1 MSVMARTNTNEGS
14 DVRQF
19 DYPCGKCGQGIPKTT
34 VEKRVSR
41 GMEKWDLCEDCLR
54 LPARAIVYKHPQL
67 GQITCY
73 PYAGDLD
80 ELWRPIDEF
89 GVLYRPGERLCGHKD
104 CINLNHIVGRQVHRK
119 YANNLESLLALIEV
133 QDYNTRARTS

>member
-1 MSVMARTNTNEGS
+1 MARTNTNEDS

-34 VEKRVSR
+34 VEKRISR
-41 GMEKWDLCEDCLR
+41 GVVEWDLCEDCLR
-54 LPARAIVYKHPQL
+54 EPTRAIIYKHPQL

-73 PYAGDLD
+73 PHSGEVDA
-80 ELWRPIDEF
+80 LWRPVDALGELF
-89 GVLYRPGERLCGHKD
+89 RPGERLCGHKD
-104 CINLNHIVGRQVHRK
+104 CINLNHIVGKQVHRK

-133 QDYNTRARTS
+133 QDYNTRTRTK